1 MMTTDGNG
9 NCRNADDV
17 ISRPGRTM
25 ALTTSMGGHGLC
37 LLGLQF
43 TRVLVLLRL
52 NNDNGRA
59 VGGEND
65 WDRDMHT
72 TINLLPMKMMIP
84 DCHRPFERCFSHQI
98 KTTMN

>member
-25 ALTTSMGGHGLC
+25 ALRGHGLC

-59 VGGEND
+59 VGGGE
-65 WDRDMHT
+65 
-72 TINLLPMKMMIP
+72 
-84 DCHRPFERCFSHQI
+84 
-98 KTTMN
+98 